1 LVIQRVSS
9 KWAKTKVLLKNE
21 HISPYIPTTCKY
33 SSEALTTMLNE
44 FTMVFLKP
52 DCGTYGRGVMCIE
65 QLTLNNLDSDD
76 QFMDTYTIYQL
87 RYNTETKIF
96 NSLEALFIG
105 IHPYTRHHNYLIQ
118 QGIPLLQY
126 NSCPF
131 DLRVLT
137 QKSPNGQWV
146 STGIIGR
153 VAAPHKVVTNHHS
166 GGKVQTFETLMSAY
180 MTPMEVF
187 DLQQS
192 LKSLGVS
199 VANQLQKKY
208 HHIKELGLDIA
219 MDNNKTPW
227 ILEVNTLP
235 ALYPFKKYISNKDV
249 YRRIYR
255 YAVSYGRYSSKKTS
269 R

>member
-1 LVIQRVSS
+1 MSIQRVSS

-21 HISPYIPTTCKY
+21 HISPYIPATCKY
-33 SSEALTTMLNE
+33 SSEALANMLNE

-52 DCGTYGRGVMCIE
+52 DCGTYGRGVMCVE

-76 QFMDTYTIYQL
+76 QLIDTYSVYQL
-87 RYNTETKIF
+87 RYATETKIF
-96 NSLEALFIG
+96 PSFEALVLG
-105 IHPYTRHHNYLIQ
+105 LRRYTRHHNYLIQ
-118 QGIPLLQY
+118 QGIRLLEY

-166 GGKVQTFETLMSAY
+166 GGKVQTFETLMSPY
-180 MTPMEVF
+180 MTTMEVF
-187 DLQQS
+187 ELHQL
-192 LKSLGVS
+192 LKNLGVS

-219 MDNNKTPW
+219 MDNDKTPW

-235 ALYPFKKYISNKDV
+235 ALYPFKKYIPDKDV

-255 YAVSYGRYSSKKTS
+255 YAVSYGRYSTKRIS